1 MIKILKGNDCATVWW
16 NIVKP
21 TGKEVDSL
29 KRQFALHPVNIA
41 DIVGIAKHPKIDKHQ
56 NYSFTVMLFPIYDR
70 KSRAI
75 FPFEMDFIL
84 GTDYLLTV
92 HDNKFQPVARLVRTE
107 ERILHSTGRKNSL
120 LAKPPSFVMHKI
132 LEELFLYI
140 YPIMDH
146 ITEEIDEIEK
156 SIFQGK
162 YRQMVDE
169 ILMTKRKIV
178 NLRRIMQSHKN
189 IIRKLIDKDIAIQR
203 NSEVKVYF
211 EDLIDRAKEIWQI
224 LESQNEHINAL
235 HATNESLISFRLNDI
250 MKTLTIFSVVVFP
263 LTLIAAIFGMNTQT
277 MPLVN
282 NKHGF
287 WFIIGA
293 MSIGTLCMFLFFKKK
308 NWL

>member
-1 MIKILKGNDCATVWW
+1 
-16 NIVKP
+16 
-21 TGKEVDSL
+21 
-29 KRQFALHPVNIA
+29 
-41 DIVGIAKHPKIDKHQ
+41 
-56 NYSFTVMLFPIYDR
+56 
-70 KSRAI
+70 
-75 FPFEMDFIL
+75 MDFIL
-84 GTDYLLTV
+84 GTDYIVMV
-92 HDNKFQPVARLVRTE
+92 HDNKLNPVVRLFRTE
-107 ERILHSTGRKNSL
+107 ERTLNATSAQNSL
-120 LAKPPSFVMHKI
+120 LAKPPAFVMHKI

-140 YPIMDH
+140 YPIIDH
-146 ITEEIDEIEK
+146 ITGEIDEIEK

-189 IIRKLIDKDIAIQR
+189 IIRKLIDKDLAIQK

-277 MPLVN
+277 MPLMN

-293 MSIGTLCMFLFFKKK
+293 MSFGTLCMFLFFKKK
-308 NWL
+308 KWL